1 MTDAPSACCKL
12 QARREIDSVALIQ
25 GLENIIYYTVVDC
38 TVWCSTFAV
47 EQRLHQLFRLQD
59 NKYGLLYP
67 MLQTVTAA
75 AQRTAASMLAM
86 DKSIFDH

>member
-1 MTDAPSACCKL
+1 MARGGRRVAVTPLVADTDALAACCKL

-59 NKYGLLYP
+59 NKYGLL
-67 MLQTVTAA
+67 
-75 AQRTAASMLAM
+75 
-86 DKSIFDH
+86 